1 MLQYTQ
7 YYRSSGEGTAAVQLY
22 ERACAA
28 VGFLQGSSSHV
39 RLVTA
44 ASHLNAPRPRGEM
57 ARAIGNA
64 RVAQL
69 GEETSELSSSLT
81 CQVHC
86 LKDDPSGRSQV
97 ERVSLDDIC
106 VEPLSVHNE

>member
-1 MLQYTQ
+1 MLY
-7 YYRSSGEGTAAVQLY
+7 VL
-22 ERACAA
+22 
-28 VGFLQGSSSHV
+28 
-39 RLVTA
+39 LVTA
-44 ASHLNAPRPRGEM
+44 VSHLSALCPRGEM

-81 CQVHC
+81 CQVHR
-86 LKDDPSGRSQV
+86 LKDDTSGRSQV